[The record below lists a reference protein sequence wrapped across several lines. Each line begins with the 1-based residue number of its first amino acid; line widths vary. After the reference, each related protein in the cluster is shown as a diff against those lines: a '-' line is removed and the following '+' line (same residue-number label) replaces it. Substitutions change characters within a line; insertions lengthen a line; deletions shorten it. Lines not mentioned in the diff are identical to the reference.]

1 MDCDAS
7 SDGDHSLRQPCEG
20 ATFPLATKTLI
31 RSAALPREL
40 FRALSELRLK
50 KDVAGALHWSQKSRE
65 ILLLGFNDRNA
76 LFLQAE
82 SCVKQVADALLV
94 RRIPGHHFLSELSPD
109 VTVLRGQL
117 TEPRRKPPVRSLELL
132 ELSIGQAQSLL
143 CELGRALPELLL
155 QSGPVAWRGRSHTL
169 RASRHHRDEQRENR
183 ESKHW
188 LHHLK
193 SCTS

>member
-20 ATFPLATKTLI
+20 ATPPLATKTLI
-31 RSAALPREL
+31 LPASLPRE
-40 FRALSELRLK
+40 FFSALPELRLK
-50 KDVAGALHWSQKSRE
+50 KDVAGALHGSQKSRE
-65 ILLLGFNDRNA
+65 IPLFGFNDRNA

-82 SCVKQVADALLV
+82 SGVKQVADALLV
-94 RRIPGHHFLSELSPD
+94 RRIPGHHLLSELSPD

-117 TEPRRKPPVRSLELL
+117 TELRRKPRVRLLEPLELT
-132 ELSIGQAQSLL
+132 IGQAQSLL

-155 QSGPVAWRGRSHTL
+155 QSGPVAWRGSSRTL

-188 LHHLK
+188 LHHLTFCP
-193 SCTS
+193 S